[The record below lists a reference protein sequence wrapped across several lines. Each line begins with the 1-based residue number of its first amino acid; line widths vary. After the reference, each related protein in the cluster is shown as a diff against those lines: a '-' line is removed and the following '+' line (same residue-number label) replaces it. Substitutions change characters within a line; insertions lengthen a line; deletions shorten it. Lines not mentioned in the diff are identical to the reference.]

1 MKYLQSAIFLF
12 LTAFLF
18 IGNSIGI
25 DVFKH
30 ICNEEGTLSVAY
42 VVNNIDHCEDES
54 INIPKC
60 CTESEQQNEEDCC
73 DDEVVHYFLD
83 LDFSQD
89 APLFYLSHLTS
100 NFLCSNI
107 YHFYNR
113 DEKIDIGILN
123 YPNPPPLEGLDFLI
137 LYQIFLI

>member
-1 MKYLQSAIFLF
+1 MKYLHSAISLV
-12 LTAFLF
+12 LIAFLF

-54 INIPKC
+54 FNVPKC
-60 CTESEQQNEEDCC
+60 CKDSKQQKDDDCC
-73 DDEVVHYFLD
+73 DDEIVHYSLD

-89 APLFYLSHLTS
+89 APSFHFSHLYA
-100 NFLCSNI
+100 NFLLSNI
-107 YHFYNR
+107 HQVCNR
-113 DEKIDIGILN
+113 DTKIEIGILN
-123 YPNPPPLEGLDFLI
+123 YPNPPPLKGLDILI
-137 LYQIFLI
+137 LNQVFVI